1 MIKTQN
7 ETSKTLEDLTYIRF
21 PIKML
26 SQEWASNADVVI
38 YAFML
43 NRFTFF
49 KNIGKGYFEN
59 IKDIALGSRQDEST
73 VKRAI
78 KKLSEHGYISINKV
92 KVGVGV
98 SNNYMVMDV
107 HSVLDAPEVKER
119 KVIRAVEDT
128 GDNLPW

>member
-7 ETSKTLEDLTYIRF
+7 ETSKTLEDLAYIRF

-43 NRFTFF
+43 NRFIFF

-73 VKRAI
+73 VKRTI
-78 KKLSEHGYISINKV
+78 KKLSEHGYILINKV

-98 SNNYMVMDV
+98 SNNYTVMDV
-107 HSVLDAPEVKER
+107 HSVLDAPETKEG
-119 KVIRAVEDT
+119 KVIRVVEDT